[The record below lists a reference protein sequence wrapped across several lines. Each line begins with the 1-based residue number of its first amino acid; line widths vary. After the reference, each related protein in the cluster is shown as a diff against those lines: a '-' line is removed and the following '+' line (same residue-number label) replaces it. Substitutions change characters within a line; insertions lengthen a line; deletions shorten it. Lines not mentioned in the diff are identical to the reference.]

1 MNPRPTILPA
11 LLPLL
16 ACKGDPSPAT
26 ETEGTSSSSSSST
39 GSSSGTATEESTG
52 SSESS
57 TTGPMPC
64 VSNEDCPDA
73 AAPLCEPL
81 SGECVACD
89 GAPDP
94 DGACAGLDP
103 DYPLCV
109 DGSCVQCT
117 AAAPDACTG
126 MTPVCDDATNTC
138 VPCDAH
144 DQCGDAACNLF
155 TGACLPADA
164 VVHVGAGQQYTELG
178 AALSGEAGTELT
190 LIVHGAM
197 PDYNEAVVVGGGRVV
212 AFLAAQDVA
221 TPPRWLLGA
230 GGTSQL
236 TVLADAT
243 VLLEGLQLTANTSS
257 SDPGVRVNG
266 GRAWVDKS
274 RIVQNTGGGIVA
286 EGGSELV
293 LRNCFVGDGT
303 NGVNSIT
310 IDGASANILY
320 TSLGSGFN
328 NFVDVFPLR
337 CIAPVDVSVRNS
349 VLVSF
354 DNAVGEISCP
364 AANVTNTASETL
376 IPGSGNV
383 SLGDVAADWFVDIST
398 GNFHLDNPPAMLA
411 NTARWNTGDPPTD
424 IDGDPR
430 PSVDGTP
437 DYAGADLV
445 P

>member
-138 VPCDAH
+138 VPCNAH

-190 LIVHGAM
+190 LIVHAAM

-221 TPPRWLLGA
+221 SPPRWLLGA

-236 TVLADAT
+236 TVLEDAT
-243 VLLEGLQLTANTSS
+243 VLLEGLRLSGNADDVGIS
-257 SDPGVRVNG
+257 VNG

-274 RIVQNTGGGIVA
+274 RIVANLGGGIVA
-286 EGGSELV
+286 QNAAELV
-293 LRNCFVGDGT
+293 LRNCFVGGDVNDRTALEVDGST
-303 NGVNSIT
+303 AQVVYTAVGAGF
-310 IDGASANILY
+310 GASTAL
-320 TSLGSGFN
+320 TC
-328 NFVDVFPLR
+328 D
-337 CIAPVDVSVRNS
+337 
-349 VLVSF
+349 
-354 DNAVGEISCP
+354 ET
-364 AANVTNTASETL
+364 ANVTARNSLFVARSDANELMCDGTFEHNAAEM
-376 IPGSGNV
+376 
-383 SLGDVAADWFVDIST
+383 SLGGTNVMLGAMNTNWFGDFAT
-398 GNFHLDNPPAMLA
+398 GNFHLSAMHPPAIA
-411 NTARWNTGDPPTD
+411 TAARWNTGDPPTD

-430 PSVDGTP
+430 PTTDGSP
-437 DYAGADLV
+437 DYAGADV
-445 P
+445 PQ